1 MKYFIRSIGFL
12 LGLVMVFTCFSFSN
26 IQKVSERKWQGIA
39 SYYHSK
45 FEGRKTS
52 TGEIFSNRK
61 LTAAN
66 NFLKLGTKVRV
77 TNLLNGKSV
86 IVKINDRMNKRNRRL
101 IDLSHEAAKRLGF
114 VKQGLGQVE
123 VEILD
128 PETEY
133 LARR

>member
-1 MKYFIRSIGFL
+1 MKFVVRNLSFL
-12 LGLVMVFTCFSFSN
+12 LGLVVVSTFLSFTN
-26 IQKVSERKWQGIA
+26 IQKVSKGKWQGIA

-66 NFLKLGTKVRV
+66 NFLKLGTMVRV
-77 TNLLNGKSV
+77 TNLINGNFI
-86 IVKINDRMNKRNRRL
+86 IVKINDRMNKKNHRL

-114 VKQGLGQVE
+114 VQQGLGQVLIE
-123 VEILD
+123 VLGD
-128 PETEY
+128 QADY
-133 LARR
+133 LASR

>member
-1 MKYFIRSIGFL
+1 MKYFNRSIGFL
-12 LGLVMVFTCFSFSN
+12 VGLVMVFTCFSFSN

-86 IVKINDRMNKRNRRL
+86 IVKINDRMNKKNQRL

-114 VKQGLGQVE
+114 LKQGLGQV
-123 VEILD
+123 VIEIMD
-128 PETEY
+128 PQLEY

>member
-1 MKYFIRSIGFL
+1 
-12 LGLVMVFTCFSFSN
+12 MVFTCFSFTN

-86 IVKINDRMNKRNRRL
+86 IVKINDRMNKKTSDSSTCRMKQRDDWDLCSKVWAKWKLRYWISKL
-101 IDLSHEAAKRLGF
+101 I
-114 VKQGLGQVE
+114 
-123 VEILD
+123 I
-128 PETEY
+128 
-133 LARR
+133 

>member
-1 MKYFIRSIGFL
+1 MKYFIRSIGL
-12 LGLVMVFTCFSFSN
+12 MAGLAMVFTCFSFTN

-86 IVKINDRMNKRNRRL
+86 IVKINDRMNKKNKRL
-101 IDLSHEAAKRLGF
+101 IDLSHEAARRLGF
-114 VKQGLGQVE
+114 VQQGLGQVE

-128 PETEY
+128 IQANY
-133 LARR
+133 LAKR